1 MCPDRAGLSAP
12 RVLAAL
18 RRGDFPD
25 SFGRMVGRWA
35 VEQHE
40 SMHVSGEPGNGAE
53 PNHLTADSREQS
65 DAQARLGNLLDAVIS
80 IGSDLDLAPT
90 LLRIVRAA
98 CALSGA
104 RYGALGVVAPDGQS
118 LEQFIT
124 HGMTD
129 EQIEAIGSYPRGH
142 GVLGLLIAD
151 PQSLV
156 LHRLDQHPD
165 SYGFPARHP
174 VMQTFLGVPIRI
186 RDRVFGNLYLT
197 EKAGGADF
205 TDADERAVSAL
216 AVAAGVVIDN
226 ARLYADTDRRRRWHQ
241 ATARITQ
248 LLLGNFTTT
257 EALTL
262 IATEA
267 CSAGDAA
274 VAAVLLPDA
283 MGNLGVAGLSGRTR
297 HSEDADG
304 STGPQ
309 STAMDRAVALA
320 DYLDDVEDRARPFAV
335 DDISLEAAGR
345 ALELAALGRT
355 TIVPFRQHLSDD
367 SGVLVVAYLR
377 NEPRRSDDS
386 VELIST
392 FAAQAGLA
400 LDRAQSLRDRVSLAV
415 LQDRDRI
422 ARDLH
427 DLVIQHLFAT
437 GLGLQAVQRLAPPAV
452 ADRIASAV
460 QSLDATITEVRSTIF
475 ELRRASSGSL
485 RRDLSALVAD
495 SSGILGFSAV
505 LTVHGPIDSATSD
518 RTREHILAT
527 VRESLTNIVKH
538 AHATTALVE
547 VGVED
552 SYVYVRV
559 LDDGVGVDRR
569 VERLGGLRNLRERA
583 AELGGEMNVRAGS
596 PTGTVVELRAPVS

>member
-1 MCPDRAGLSAP
+1 
-12 RVLAAL
+12 
-18 RRGDFPD
+18 
-25 SFGRMVGRWA
+25 
-35 VEQHE
+35 
-40 SMHVSGEPGNGAE
+40 
-53 PNHLTADSREQS
+53 
-65 DAQARLGNLLDAVIS
+65 
-80 IGSDLDLAPT
+80 
-90 LLRIVRAA
+90 
-98 CALSGA
+98 
-104 RYGALGVVAPDGQS
+104 
-118 LEQFIT
+118 
-124 HGMTD
+124 
-129 EQIEAIGSYPRGH
+129 
-142 GVLGLLIAD
+142 
-151 PQSLV
+151 
-156 LHRLDQHPD
+156 
-165 SYGFPARHP
+165 
-174 VMQTFLGVPIRI
+174 
-186 RDRVFGNLYLT
+186 
-197 EKAGGADF
+197 
-205 TDADERAVSAL
+205 
-216 AVAAGVVIDN
+216 
-226 ARLYADTDRRRRWHQ
+226 
-241 ATARITQ
+241 
-248 LLLGNFTTT
+248 
-257 EALTL
+257 
-262 IATEA
+262 
-267 CSAGDAA
+267 
-274 VAAVLLPDA
+274 
-283 MGNLGVAGLSGRTR
+283 
-297 HSEDADG
+297 
-304 STGPQ
+304 
-309 STAMDRAVALA
+309 MDRAVALA

-583 AELGGEMNVRAGS
+583 AELGGEMHVRAGS